1 MDFHKQNQNL
11 SLKLK
16 QNLNLMPDYCIEV
29 FWLEQKRGKKAK
41 KWERARL
48 LHRFLWYVIYGYQGS
63 EPGSQRE
70 NGMESSSEPLAVPSE
85 EVSPAAVA
93 VIQSLGFIALRFK
106 KKVF

>member
-1 MDFHKQNQNL
+1 MDFQKQNQNL

-16 QNLNLMPDYCIEV
+16 HNLNLMPDYCIEV
-29 FWLEQKRGKKAK
+29 FFGLEQRRGKKAK

-70 NGMESSSEPLAVPSE
+70 SSMESSSEPLAVPSE
-85 EVSPAAVA
+85 EKVSPAAVA
-93 VIQSLGFIALRFK
+93 VIQPLAYCLLL
-106 KKVF
+106 